1 MHVIISE
8 LAFLEQ
14 VFLFSLLR
22 LNLEMMKTVPQKVN
36 VLLFCLLQLA
46 ENENLSIKTILPAD
60 IYTLDYIFLRLK

>member
-14 VFLFSLLR
+14 VFLFSLLH